1 MQVFPSNEKVSDQP
15 CLLLKLLTTD
25 YCLVAGFL
33 DSLSLSLSTV
43 SPVPELECKPVSLHG
58 LAAFGDIQTRDSPL
72 EFIEFLL
79 KPGTRYCWYSGSGT
93 PRQSHL
99 YPRRLCVHCQ
109 VLGAQSTVCVPGVWQ
124 RTDRHG
130 GRVDEVR
137 HGHTVHALLYEVL
150 GVPARV
156 VVENGLLVLHD
167 HEALGQRRGGGQ
179 RLPD

>member
-79 KPGTRYCWYSGSGT
+79 KPGTRYC
-93 PRQSHL
+93 
-99 YPRRLCVHCQ
+99 
-109 VLGAQSTVCVPGVWQ
+109 
-124 RTDRHG
+124 
-130 GRVDEVR
+130 
-137 HGHTVHALLYEVL
+137 
-150 GVPARV
+150 
-156 VVENGLLVLHD
+156 
-167 HEALGQRRGGGQ
+167 
-179 RLPD
+179 